1 MATLITINEPVTA
14 SEKNML
20 ARLQRDLPPDWVV
33 FGNPRLVKGYSAQ
46 EVDALVVGDKGVW
59 VVDDKDLGGE
69 IKCTRL
75 SWTLPNG
82 HTRKNPLE
90 SLENACIRIK
100 STLQANLPHTGHL
113 WVRGL
118 IILPD
123 NAVLKLET
131 GDLEEWVRSRVVTR
145 RDCVRRF
152 LSPKT
157 PAMNSDLRNEI
168 INCLMDQRINVRLN
182 SRFTQVESYEIL
194 EKLSESG
201 AVRTFRA
208 RRARSERD
216 VELKV
221 YDLSYV
227 PNQQSRADLL
237 RLAERESE
245 ALRRLMDTAGIVRI
259 EESFQDIEG
268 YGGELYYTAISLPTD
283 PSLATRIGA
292 ADWPLGSRLLAAQ
305 RLCQILRSVHAEG
318 IIHRNL
324 SPACIYFHHSDT
336 NFQLTGFE
344 FSRIAQM
351 STLHITPD
359 DLRPGC
365 YAAPEVTVS
374 PSNASEGS
382 DVYSLGVI
390 LFQLLSGALPFGE
403 RTRAS
408 GDPAPTLPPAAGAPL
423 PPQLRGR
430 LEELLRSMLAY
441 EPRQRPVEL
450 EEVLKVFNELVNF
463 RHTAERHPARPGGM
477 LAPGD
482 RLGDQTVLE
491 YIDTGGC
498 FHVYKVGRHAYDAE
512 PRVAKVIKDSD
523 LLELAGKAFVALQYL
538 SHPSIPRPFD
548 VSMRP
553 EAAYHLLEE
562 FVPGKT
568 AAKICA
574 KGQRSPADL
583 VARWGYGLADA
594 LAKMEALTPP
604 LYHGD
609 ISAKNI
615 LIDGNRACLID
626 LGSSL
631 VDGFMTGARPIGTPR
646 YTPPGRE
653 VQGVPWPPNGDV
665 YSLGVVLCQLLFGQ
679 LPYETNGDIYRKE
692 RLRDDLFTRFPG
704 ASSQLLATLRRA
716 VAYDPSERY
725 ATAREL
731 RAALAAVPEL
741 AGEVTVEEEE
751 KETVI
756 VVGGEK
762 AAEEGPARGEEPEE
776 GPPEQ
781 LTFEVRPVGKAVTV
795 LAGRPSI
802 KAPQGYK
809 YMGVLDGLPAEH
821 FYRQQDGHVAVLCAD
836 VSGLP
841 PFLVDKYA
849 VTAEQFSSFLNDL
862 AGRGL
867 LTVEGAGG
875 ESPRASVHG
884 RLVLSG
890 AFIDLSRAAHRTGTA
905 TSWGLTYDRGGWR
918 ALEGAG
924 LMPAVMVTW
933 WGAKVYGLWA
943 HNCLRRIDDEN
954 LVHLPTSQQWQA
966 AAFYDPSSG
975 HQLRYPW
982 GNAWDRSRVN
992 YAGHWAGR
1000 ELLTNED
1007 YEGWREAQP
1016 LDAMQIRPVAVGAL
1030 AEGHSPLGCV
1040 QMLGNVWE
1048 WSADPALREWVSG
1061 DESREDPARR
1071 LVKGG
1076 ACNSPQ
1082 EKCARNTTLSWRS
1095 YSGNPYIGFRCA
1107 LTL

>member
-1 MATLITINEPVTA
+1 MATLITINEPMTA
-14 SEKNML
+14 SEKKML

-90 SLENACIRIK
+90 SLENACTRIK
-100 STLQANLPHTGHL
+100 SALQANLQHAGHL

-123 NAVLKLET
+123 NAVLKLESPE
-131 GDLEEWVRSRVVTR
+131 LEEWVRSRVVTR
-145 RDCVRRF
+145 RECIRRL

-157 PAMNSDLRNEI
+157 ALISPDLHNEI
-168 INCLMDQRINVRLN
+168 INCLMDRRINVRLN
-182 SRFTQVESYEIL
+182 SRFARVESYEIL

-208 RRARSERD
+208 RHERSKRE

-221 YDLSYV
+221 YDLSHV

-283 PSLATRIGA
+283 PSLATRLGH
-292 ADWPLGSRLLAAQ
+292 ADWPLGSRLQAAK
-305 RLCQILRSVHAEG
+305 RLCEILRSVHAEG

-324 SPACIYFHHSDT
+324 TPACIYFHHSDT

-351 STLHITPD
+351 STLHITSD
-359 DLRPGC
+359 DLKPGC

-408 GDPAPTLPPAAGAPL
+408 GDPDPSLPPAASAPL
-423 PPQLRGR
+423 PPGLRGR
-430 LEELLRSMLAY
+430 LEGSLRSMLVY
-441 EPRQRPVEL
+441 EPQQRPGNL
-450 EEVLKVFNELVNF
+450 EEACKVFDELINF
-463 RHTAERHPARPGGM
+463 RHTSERRPLRLDGRLM
-477 LAPGD
+477 PGD
-482 RLGDQTVLE
+482 RLGDHTVLE

-498 FHVYKVGRHAYDAE
+498 FQVYKVGRHAYDTE
-512 PRVAKVIKDSD
+512 PRVAKVIKDPD

-553 EAAYHLLEE
+553 EAPYHLLEE

-568 AAKICA
+568 AAKLFA

-583 VARWGYGLADA
+583 VARWGYSLADA

-609 ISAKNI
+609 ISAKNV

-631 VDGFMTGARPIGTPR
+631 VDGFMTGARSIGTPR

-653 VQGVPWPPNGDV
+653 VPGVRWPPSGDT

-679 LPYETNGDIYRKE
+679 LPYETNGDIYHKE
-692 RLRDDLFTRFPG
+692 RLREDLFTRFPG
-704 ASSQLLATLRRA
+704 ASSQLLATLRSA
-716 VAYDPSERY
+716 VAYDASERFSS
-725 ATAREL
+725 ARAF

-741 AGEVTVEEEE
+741 VGEATVEEEE
-751 KETVI
+751 EKTVI
-756 VVGGEK
+756 VVEEK
-762 AAEEGPARGEEPEE
+762 SVVTARSIEPAD

-781 LTFEVRPVGKAVTV
+781 LTFEVRPIHEAVTV
-795 LAGRPSI
+795 MAGSPSI
-802 KAPQGYK
+802 KTPLGYK

-821 FYRQQDGHVAVLCAD
+821 FYRQQDGHVALLCAG
-836 VSGLP
+836 VSGLS
-841 PFLVDKYA
+841 PFLIDKYA
-849 VTAEQFSSFLNDL
+849 VTAEQFSSFLNEL

-867 LTVEGAGG
+867 LTVERGSG
-875 ESPRASVHG
+875 ESPRASVNG

-890 AFIDLSRAAHRTGTA
+890 AFVDLSRTAHRTGIA
-905 TSWGLTYDRGGWR
+905 ASWGLTYNQGVWR
-918 ALEGAG
+918 ALDGAG

-933 WGAKVYGLWA
+933 WGARIYGLWA
-943 HNCLRRIDDEN
+943 HGCLRRIDEEG
-954 LVHLPTSQQWQA
+954 LVHLPTSSQWRA
-966 AAFYDPSSG
+966 ATFYDPPSG
-975 HQLRYPW
+975 RQLCYPW
-982 GNAWDRSRVN
+982 GETWERSRVN
-992 YAGHWAGR
+992 YAGYWAGQ
-1000 ELLTNED
+1000 ELVSNED
-1007 YEGWREAQP
+1007 YEAWREAQR
-1016 LDAMQIRPVAVGAL
+1016 LDAMQVRPMTVGAL
-1030 AEGHSPLGCV
+1030 AEGHSPIGCI

-1048 WSADPALREWVSG
+1048 WSADPALREWASG
-1061 DESREDPARR
+1061 DGAREDPARR

-1082 EKCARNTTLSWRS
+1082 EKCAQNTSLSWRS
-1095 YSGNPYIGFRCA
+1095 DSGNPYIGFRCA